1 MACESARA
9 SQTGASSSGN
19 HAAGSQRRTLDDV
32 MRSPSTNAPG
42 VVVLDT
48 THEEKSR
55 KNSLNP
61 REDLW
66 MSTIDGKV
74 LTKTEYFVKALCGSF
89 KEAATQSIS
98 LPEEDPAIFHFVVA
112 FLYEDK
118 YEPIKPMSHA
128 LVLDEKGKGLS
139 ADDDQLT
146 SDSDSSGAGDEVAS
160 DSSSARSRRRRA
172 RRRRR
177 EDRHWEMNR
186 QKHPG
191 AHRIGCGCRQCLA
204 GGGPPCWH
212 CLAPRLPPPPPPP
225 PNQPLGAANVIVV
238 NGNQRMRDTR
248 PRHRSRIPSPQPPNL
263 RNSTSGDRI
272 QGEDLRTWLLTYELN
287 LDVYICANKFLLE
300 YFKQAIARCCIDM
313 LESAGADAA
322 QVKVLEL
329 CSKLYEGLSESDPL
343 LKMVFARVGFL
354 QPLLWRQAPEETSAF
369 LLEHPEISSLI
380 LKETVHRREM
390 EHGVSQLPPMEQPY
404 LPAPFN
410 SPYARPV
417 APMHRA
423 RW

>member
-1 MACESARA
+1 MADESAGA

-48 THEEKSR
+48 TYEEKSR

-112 FLYEDK
+112 FL
-118 YEPIKPMSHA
+118 
-128 LVLDEKGKGLS
+128 
-139 ADDDQLT
+139 
-146 SDSDSSGAGDEVAS
+146 
-160 DSSSARSRRRRA
+160 
-172 RRRRR
+172 
-177 EDRHWEMNR
+177 
-186 QKHPG
+186 
-191 AHRIGCGCRQCLA
+191 
-204 GGGPPCWH
+204 
-212 CLAPRLPPPPPPP
+212 
-225 PNQPLGAANVIVV
+225 
-238 NGNQRMRDTR
+238 
-248 PRHRSRIPSPQPPNL
+248 SRIPSPQPPNL

-369 LLEHPEISSLI
+369 LLEHPEISALI